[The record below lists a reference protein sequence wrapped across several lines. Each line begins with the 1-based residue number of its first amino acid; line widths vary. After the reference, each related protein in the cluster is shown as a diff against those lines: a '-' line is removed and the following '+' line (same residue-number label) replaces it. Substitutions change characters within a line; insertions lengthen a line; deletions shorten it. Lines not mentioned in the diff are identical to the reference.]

1 MNAPAAQDGL
11 NGAARYL
18 ALAVLIANVIMTS
31 LDGTIMNMALPAVMR
46 VMHASAASSVWI
58 ISAYQLAALTLLL
71 PAAAVGDR
79 IGLRKVYLVGVTI
92 FTVASGVCASAPDL
106 AMLIFGRALQGAG
119 AAGIMSCSNA
129 LIKLTYPKR
138 LYGRGVS
145 INAAVI
151 AAASASGPSIAAAV
165 LSVASWHWLFL
176 INLPTGV
183 FVVLLGIKALP
194 DNAVKLEVSEPVSL
208 LDVLLNVTMFGL
220 ILVALQSLAHGAAGE
235 QAQISSPVAFE
246 MLCVGVVIGVIY
258 WRRQRSLCA
267 PLLPIDLLRI
277 PIFRLSMCTSVTSFV
292 AQTAAFVALPF
303 LFFGIW
309 GCTPSRAGL
318 LMACWPLTVVIVA
331 PIVGRFIG
339 RVPGGLPG
347 GIGLAIL
354 AVGVALLALL
364 PRHPGTFAIAWR
376 MSLCGM
382 GFGIFQSPNN
392 HAIMTSGPAQRS
404 GAAGGMLGTARLTG
418 QTLGAAL
425 LILIFSIL
433 PTGDGRGP
441 VIALALSAVMA
452 AIAGVF
458 SSLRLLYS
466 PSRDGRAAPAHQHF
480 DDVKTPQVER

>member
-1 MNAPAAQDGL
+1 MTTPAPQDGL

-18 ALAVLIANVIMTS
+18 ALAVLVANVAMTS
-31 LDGTIMNMALPAVMR
+31 LDGTIMNMALPRVMH

-71 PAAAVGDR
+71 PAAAMGDR
-79 IGLRKVYLVGVTI
+79 IGFRKVYLFGVAI
-92 FTVASGVCASAPDL
+92 FTIASGVCASAPGL

-138 LYGRGVS
+138 LFGRGVS

-151 AAASASGPSIAAAV
+151 AAASASGPSIAAAI

-194 DNAVKLEVSEPVSL
+194 HNAVKLKAPEPVRL
-208 LDVLLNVTMFGL
+208 LDVLLNITMFGL
-220 ILVALQSLAHGAAGE
+220 VLTALQSLGHGAAGE
-235 QAQISSPVAFE
+235 EARMSGRMAVT
-246 MLCVGVVIGVIY
+246 MLCVGALVGVIY
-258 WRRQRSLCA
+258 WRRQRSLSV

-292 AQTAAFVALPF
+292 SQTAAFIALPF

-309 GCTPSRAGL
+309 RCTPSSAGL

-331 PIVGRFIG
+331 PVVGRFIG
-339 RVPGGLPG
+339 RIPGGLLG
-347 GIGLAIL
+347 GIGLAML
-354 AVGVALLALL
+354 AVGIALLALL
-364 PRHPGTFAIAWR
+364 PTHPGTFAIAWR
-376 MSLCGM
+376 MCVCGM

-392 HAIMTSGPAQRS
+392 HTIMTSGPAERS

-425 LILIFSIL
+425 LMLIFSVL
-433 PTGDGRGP
+433 PIGDGRAP
-441 VIALALSAVMA
+441 IIALVLSAGMA
-452 AIAGVF
+452 AIAAVF
-458 SSLRLLYS
+458 SALRLRYS
-466 PSRDGRAAPAHQHF
+466 PRRDDGVKLARQNL
-480 DDVKTPQVER
+480 DDVKAPTN